1 MNGVTVKTC
10 TLAPRNVQGV
20 DQVTIGI
27 VMPRQVVGFVVRQP
41 QSKVSVKYRPCGRGA
56 PVGIPTVSPG
66 CVTDPASAVETPMHI
81 DSTTA
86 VATFTT
92 LFRIFASDHGSR
104 WARDEQHYGSTVAY

>member
-66 CVTDPASAVETPMHI
+66 CVTDPARAEEVHI
-81 DSTTA
+81 QTDSTPA
-86 VATFTT
+86 AAT
-92 LFRIFASDHGSR
+92 LINLLCIFVPRWRSR
-104 WARDEQHYGSTVAY
+104 EVPQISGHPTC

>member
-41 QSKVSVKYRPCGRGA
+41 QSTVSVKYRPSGRGA

-66 CVTDPASAVETPMHI
+66 CVTDPARAAETPMHI
-81 DSTTA
+81 DSTPAA
-86 VATFTT
+86 VT
-92 LFRIFASDHGSR
+92 LVNLLCIFASD
-104 WARDEQHYGSTVAY
+104 Q